1 MFSLRLANTT
11 NEGKTMHDFWAFL
24 EDGRLSDDCL
34 AEGYEQAGPILRG
47 HLKKNIAVQHE
58 FLEQRLP
65 PGHKRTEISYGATM
79 CSQTAAPAPW
89 CLIVHDADYPAAP
102 RALAAAVPAQLAGA
116 PLIWSIAL
124 HEKNTSATPPPP
136 VLAAWEL
143 SGIENVAAMTVE
155 SFLVG
160 LRKFM
165 NSPHLIAQGT
175 GRVLILGAPA
185 WSKEIYA
192 ACNDERAALL
202 RQEGPPPRILLTG
215 TDAKAYHAVLVALH
229 PDADLHVAQG
239 EEALPQNMEGAYAAV
254 LSEKNSAPLRCDTAL
269 RLDYEHCGCWIWPEL
284 NAAFF
289 LNHSFSLFSKL

>member
-1 MFSLRLANTT
+1 MNALRT
-11 NEGKTMHDFWAFL
+11 FL
-24 EDGRLSDDCL
+24 ITGIGLCL
-34 AEGYEQAGPILRG
+34 L
-47 HLKKNIAVQHE
+47 
-58 FLEQRLP
+58 
-65 PGHKRTEISYGATM
+65 
-79 CSQTAAPAPW
+79 
-89 CLIVHDADYPAAP
+89 
-102 RALAAAVPAQLAGA
+102 ALAASVPIGCEYVGHVG
-116 PLIWSIAL
+116 PEWIRS
-124 HEKNTSATPPPP
+124 SA
-136 VLAAWEL
+136 
-143 SGIENVAAMTVE
+143 
-155 SFLVG
+155 
-160 LRKFM
+160 
-165 NSPHLIAQGT
+165 
-175 GRVLILGAPA
+175 
-185 WSKEIYA
+185 A